1 MKTYIKFL
9 INLFNI
15 SLLKIFIIF
24 FIIILITNIL
34 EQIEFFKNIDLS
46 FFYLFFLSLLNTPS
60 VLFEILPFIFLLGT
74 QVFFIHLIDKNELQ
88 VFKYSG
94 LNNIKIIK
102 ILGLYSFILGIIM
115 VIFFYNGSSILKNSY
130 LLIKNNY
137 SDDNKYLAVITENG
151 LWIKDEI
158 NDNINES
165 RRIDISNVFS
175 SNRLSLGN
183 SFESGE
189 SITLGLNFK
198 KEKVNVDNKIDKI
211 EEYIDFKLAS
221 VFRLDEE
228 KNIPTSSTLNKKNS
242 NIFGEFNFKPTRN
255 ISLGYNF
262 SLTDDLNT
270 FEYNSLITKIEF
282 GNFITQFDYLEERGA
297 VGSTNIIENT
307 TKYNFDN
314 QNSISFNTRRNRK
327 LDLTEYYD
335 LVYEYK
341 NDCLVAGVKYKK
353 NYYNDADIKPV
364 EELFFSITI
373 VPLGTFSPD
382 KMALK

>member
-15 SLLKIFIIF
+15 SLLKIFITF

-158 NDNINES
+158 NDNINIINARQVNNEFLLNVS
-165 RRIDISNVFS
+165 ITKFNKDFDLVEVLQSERVDITSKKWKIFNPIT
-175 SNRLSLGN
+175 LKGN
-183 SFESGE
+183 SQSTLNELILHSNFDLQKINSLFSNLSSLSIIDLITLRKSYMSLNYSVTDINSHLLKIVSYPVYLTLITIFSAIIMLNIGYQKNTFYK
-189 SITLGLNFK
+189 ITLGIFLSVIIYYINNFLSVLGTN
-198 KEKVNVDNKIDKI
+198 EK
-211 EEYIDFKLAS
+211 
-221 VFRLDEE
+221 
-228 KNIPTSSTLNKKNS
+228 IPVTLS
-242 NIFGEFNFKPTRN
+242 IFLP
-255 ISLGYNF
+255 
-262 SLTDDLNT
+262 
-270 FEYNSLITKIEF
+270 LIILSII
-282 GNFITQFDYLEERGA
+282 NFI
-297 VGSTNIIENT
+297 SII
-307 TKYNFDN
+307 
-314 QNSISFNTRRNRK
+314 K
-327 LDLTEYYD
+327 LNE
-335 LVYEYK
+335 K
-341 NDCLVAGVKYKK
+341 
-353 NYYNDADIKPV
+353 
-364 EELFFSITI
+364 
-373 VPLGTFSPD
+373 
-382 KMALK
+382 

>member
-15 SLLKIFIIF
+15 SLLKIFITF

-102 ILGLYSFILGIIM
+102 ILGLYSFILGIIL

-158 NDNINES
+158 NDNINIINARQVNNEFLINVS
-165 RRIDISNVFS
+165 ITKFNKDFDLVEVLQSERVDITSKKWKIFNPIT
-175 SNRLSLGN
+175 LKGN
-183 SFESGE
+183 SQSTLNELILHSNFDLQKINSLFSNLSSLSIIDLITLRKSYMSLNYSVTDINSHLLKIVSYPVYLTLITIFSAIIMFNIGYQKNTFYK
-189 SITLGLNFK
+189 ITLGIFLSVIIYYINNFLSVLGTN
-198 KEKVNVDNKIDKI
+198 EK
-211 EEYIDFKLAS
+211 
-221 VFRLDEE
+221 
-228 KNIPTSSTLNKKNS
+228 IPVTLS
-242 NIFGEFNFKPTRN
+242 IFLP
-255 ISLGYNF
+255 
-262 SLTDDLNT
+262 
-270 FEYNSLITKIEF
+270 LIILSII
-282 GNFITQFDYLEERGA
+282 NFI
-297 VGSTNIIENT
+297 SII
-307 TKYNFDN
+307 
-314 QNSISFNTRRNRK
+314 K
-327 LDLTEYYD
+327 LNE
-335 LVYEYK
+335 K
-341 NDCLVAGVKYKK
+341 
-353 NYYNDADIKPV
+353 
-364 EELFFSITI
+364 
-373 VPLGTFSPD
+373 
-382 KMALK
+382 

>member
-15 SLLKIFIIF
+15 SLLKIFITF

-137 SDDNKYLAVITENG
+137 SDDNKYLAVITKNG

-158 NDNINES
+158 NDNINIINARQVNNEFLLNVS
-165 RRIDISNVFS
+165 ITKFNKDFDLVEVLQSEKVDITSKKWKIFNPIT
-175 SNRLSLGN
+175 LKGN
-183 SFESGE
+183 SQSTLNELILHSNFDLQKINSLFSNLSSLSIIDLITLRKSYMSLNYSVTDINSHLLKIVSYPVYLTLITIFSAIIMFNIGYQKNTFFK
-189 SITLGLNFK
+189 ITLGIFLSVIIYYINNFLSVLGTN
-198 KEKVNVDNKIDKI
+198 EK
-211 EEYIDFKLAS
+211 
-221 VFRLDEE
+221 
-228 KNIPTSSTLNKKNS
+228 IPVTLS
-242 NIFGEFNFKPTRN
+242 IFLP
-255 ISLGYNF
+255 
-262 SLTDDLNT
+262 
-270 FEYNSLITKIEF
+270 LIILSII
-282 GNFITQFDYLEERGA
+282 NFI
-297 VGSTNIIENT
+297 SII
-307 TKYNFDN
+307 
-314 QNSISFNTRRNRK
+314 K
-327 LDLTEYYD
+327 LNE
-335 LVYEYK
+335 K
-341 NDCLVAGVKYKK
+341 
-353 NYYNDADIKPV
+353 
-364 EELFFSITI
+364 
-373 VPLGTFSPD
+373 
-382 KMALK
+382 

>member
-15 SLLKIFIIF
+15 SLLKIFITF

-158 NDNINES
+158 NDNINIINARQVNNEFLINVS
-165 RRIDISNVFS
+165 ITKFNKDFDLVEVLQSERVDITSKKWKIFNPIT
-175 SNRLSLGN
+175 LKGN
-183 SFESGE
+183 SQSTLNELILHSNFDLQKINSLFSNLSSLSIIDLITLRKSYMSLNYSVTDINSHLLKIVSYPVYLTLITIFSAIIMFNIGYQKNTFYK
-189 SITLGLNFK
+189 ITLGIFLSVIIYYINNFLSVLGTN
-198 KEKVNVDNKIDKI
+198 EK
-211 EEYIDFKLAS
+211 
-221 VFRLDEE
+221 
-228 KNIPTSSTLNKKNS
+228 IPVTL
-242 NIFGEFNFKPTRN
+242 
-255 ISLGYNF
+255 SLF
-262 SLTDDLNT
+262 LP
-270 FEYNSLITKIEF
+270 LIILSII
-282 GNFITQFDYLEERGA
+282 NFI
-297 VGSTNIIENT
+297 SII
-307 TKYNFDN
+307 
-314 QNSISFNTRRNRK
+314 K
-327 LDLTEYYD
+327 LNE
-335 LVYEYK
+335 K
-341 NDCLVAGVKYKK
+341 
-353 NYYNDADIKPV
+353 
-364 EELFFSITI
+364 
-373 VPLGTFSPD
+373 
-382 KMALK
+382 

>member
-15 SLLKIFIIF
+15 SLLKIFITF

-74 QVFFIHLIDKNELQ
+74 QVFFINLIDKNELQ

-158 NDNINES
+158 NDNINIINARQVNNEFLLNVS
-165 RRIDISNVFS
+165 ITKFNKDFDLVEVLQSERVDITSKKWKIFNPIT
-175 SNRLSLGN
+175 LKGN
-183 SFESGE
+183 SQSTLNELILHSNFDLQKINSLFSNLSSLSIIDLITLRKSYMSLNYSVTDINSHLLKIVSYPVYLTLITIFSAIIMFNIGYQKNTFYK
-189 SITLGLNFK
+189 ITLGIFLYVIIYYINNFLSILGTN
-198 KEKVNVDNKIDKI
+198 EKITV
-211 EEYIDFKLAS
+211 
-221 VFRLDEE
+221 
-228 KNIPTSSTLNKKNS
+228 TLS
-242 NIFGEFNFKPTRN
+242 IFLP
-255 ISLGYNF
+255 
-262 SLTDDLNT
+262 
-270 FEYNSLITKIEF
+270 LIILSII
-282 GNFITQFDYLEERGA
+282 NFI
-297 VGSTNIIENT
+297 SII
-307 TKYNFDN
+307 
-314 QNSISFNTRRNRK
+314 K
-327 LDLTEYYD
+327 LNE
-335 LVYEYK
+335 K
-341 NDCLVAGVKYKK
+341 
-353 NYYNDADIKPV
+353 
-364 EELFFSITI
+364 
-373 VPLGTFSPD
+373 
-382 KMALK
+382 

>member
-15 SLLKIFIIF
+15 SLLKIFITF

-158 NDNINES
+158 NDNINIINARQVNNEFLLNVS
-165 RRIDISNVFS
+165 ITMFNKDFDLVEVLQSERVDITSKKWKIFNPIT
-175 SNRLSLGN
+175 LKGN
-183 SFESGE
+183 SQSTLNELILHSNFDLQKINSLFSNLSSLSIIDLITLRKSYMSLNYSVTDINSHLLKIVSYPVYLTLITIFSAIIMFNIGYQKNTFFK
-189 SITLGLNFK
+189 ITLGIFLSVIIYYINNFLSVLGTN
-198 KEKVNVDNKIDKI
+198 EK
-211 EEYIDFKLAS
+211 
-221 VFRLDEE
+221 
-228 KNIPTSSTLNKKNS
+228 IPVTLS
-242 NIFGEFNFKPTRN
+242 IFLP
-255 ISLGYNF
+255 
-262 SLTDDLNT
+262 
-270 FEYNSLITKIEF
+270 LIILSII
-282 GNFITQFDYLEERGA
+282 NFI
-297 VGSTNIIENT
+297 SII
-307 TKYNFDN
+307 
-314 QNSISFNTRRNRK
+314 K
-327 LDLTEYYD
+327 LNE
-335 LVYEYK
+335 K
-341 NDCLVAGVKYKK
+341 
-353 NYYNDADIKPV
+353 
-364 EELFFSITI
+364 
-373 VPLGTFSPD
+373 
-382 KMALK
+382 

>member
-15 SLLKIFIIF
+15 SLLKIFITF

-158 NDNINES
+158 NDNINIINARQVNNEFLLNVS
-165 RRIDISNVFS
+165 ITKFNKDFDLVEVLQSEKVDITSKKWKIFNPIT
-175 SNRLSLGN
+175 LKGN
-183 SFESGE
+183 SQNNLNELILHSNFDLQKINSLFSNLSSLSIIDLITLRKSYMSLNYSVTDINSHLLKIVSYPVYLTLITIFSAIIMFNIGYQKNTFYK
-189 SITLGLNFK
+189 ITLGIFLSVIIYYINNFLSVLGTN
-198 KEKVNVDNKIDKI
+198 EK
-211 EEYIDFKLAS
+211 
-221 VFRLDEE
+221 
-228 KNIPTSSTLNKKNS
+228 IPVTLS
-242 NIFGEFNFKPTRN
+242 IFLP
-255 ISLGYNF
+255 
-262 SLTDDLNT
+262 
-270 FEYNSLITKIEF
+270 LIILSII
-282 GNFITQFDYLEERGA
+282 NFI
-297 VGSTNIIENT
+297 SII
-307 TKYNFDN
+307 
-314 QNSISFNTRRNRK
+314 K
-327 LDLTEYYD
+327 LNE
-335 LVYEYK
+335 K
-341 NDCLVAGVKYKK
+341 
-353 NYYNDADIKPV
+353 
-364 EELFFSITI
+364 
-373 VPLGTFSPD
+373 
-382 KMALK
+382 